1 MLNPKLLVKIQL
13 RGVFLASKL
22 MQSIEKKCKF
32 KNCILASYLL
42 LPLFKA
48 HMILTGKSYKY
59 LIGKNG
65 NYVSLKSLYLN
76 FVVAFFFVF
85 HYSVFKLDYIFILS
99 HLNQT
104 G

>member
-1 MLNPKLLVKIQL
+1 MLNIKLLVKIQL

-32 KNCILASYLL
+32 KNCILAFYL
-42 LPLFKA
+42 LPLIKA
-48 HMILTGKSYKY
+48 HVILTGKSYKY

-76 FVVAFFFVF
+76 FVVFFVF
-85 HYSVFKLDYIFILS
+85 VFLYSVFKLDYIFILS